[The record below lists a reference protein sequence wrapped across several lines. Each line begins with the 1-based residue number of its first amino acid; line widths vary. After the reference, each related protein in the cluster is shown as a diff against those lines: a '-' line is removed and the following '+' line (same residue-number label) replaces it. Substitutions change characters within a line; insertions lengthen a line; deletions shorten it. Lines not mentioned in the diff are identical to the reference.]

1 MPPRKSNNYKILEQG
16 CQCKLP
22 ENLTKQNYNNNYNKP
37 KKVLISNRIQSQ
49 NKTGGG
55 TISYGNFG
63 NLLNAKQINNQI
75 ITDLINM
82 ISKEEITNNNFN
94 NYLYINNLINSYSNN
109 YCVNNINNVNDSQYE
124 YNEFYNNYYK
134 LQNLLTQQNIYQNNC
149 IRINNF

>member
-22 ENLTKQNYNNNYNKP
+22 ENLSKQNYNNNYNKP

-55 TISYGNFG
+55 TINYGNFG
-63 NLLNAKQINNQI
+63 NLLNAKKKNNQI

-82 ISKEEITNNNFN
+82 ISKEEIKNNNFN
-94 NYLYINNLINSYSNN
+94 NYLFINNLINSYTDNN
-109 YCVNNINNVNDSQYE
+109 CVNDVNSSQYE

>member
-22 ENLTKQNYNNNYNKP
+22 ENLSKQNYNNNYNKP

-55 TISYGNFG
+55 TINYGNFG
-63 NLLNAKQINNQI
+63 NLLNAKKKNNQI

-82 ISKEEITNNNFN
+82 ISKEEIKNNNFN
-94 NYLYINNLINSYSNN
+94 NYLYINNLINSYTDNN
-109 YCVNNINNVNDSQYE
+109 CVNDVNSSQYG

>member
-22 ENLTKQNYNNNYNKP
+22 ENLSKQNYNNNYNKP

-55 TISYGNFG
+55 TINYGNFG
-63 NLLNAKQINNQI
+63 NLLNAKKKNNQI

-82 ISKEEITNNNFN
+82 ISKEEIKNNNFN
-94 NYLYINNLINSYSNN
+94 NYLYINNLINSYTDNN
-109 YCVNNINNVNDSQYE
+109 CVNDVNSSQYE

>member
-22 ENLTKQNYNNNYNKP
+22 ENLSKQNYNNNYNKP

-55 TISYGNFG
+55 TINYGNFG
-63 NLLNAKQINNQI
+63 NLLNAKKKNNQI

-82 ISKEEITNNNFN
+82 ISKEEIKNNNFN
-94 NYLYINNLINSYSNN
+94 NYLYINNLINSYTDNN
-109 YCVNNINNVNDSQYE
+109 CINDVNSSQYE